1 MTRFERTGRRDLT
14 YSSWHRGIEPY
25 TQSDLPYVD
34 LDAVEYCRKCDEP
47 LALVELAQDVGQ
59 EFKATTV
66 MRKLAA
72 KAGLPAYLVFYKK
85 GEDGDIVSFR
95 VRQVRPQYTGFVEM
109 TPDEYVSFLRSLR
122 ANHACGGR

>member
-25 TQSDLPYVD
+25 TQSNLPYVD

-72 KAGLPAYLVFYKK
+72 KAGLPAYLVF
-85 GEDGDIVSFR
+85 
-95 VRQVRPQYTGFVEM
+95 
-109 TPDEYVSFLRSLR
+109 
-122 ANHACGGR
+122 